1 MKKLL
6 TLTAAALL
14 ASAPVS
20 VFAKESVTKNAALVT
35 DYVWRGLSQTDNS
48 PAIQGGVDYKNGNAY
63 AGVWA
68 TNVDDTGSSEGLPF
82 EMDVYFGYDNQFDG
96 FNLNTSV
103 TTYNYLHNA
112 PTIAGADR
120 TEFRVATDLKKVK
133 GLELA
138 INREI
143 KNGYWYLEGNFE
155 KQLPHRL
162 YLDASAGYWNVDNGD
177 SALVASVQIARDF
190 PEFHHVDVFGSISML
205 SDETFFFKDN
215 NDESEMIFYLGVRKN
230 F

>member
-35 DYVWRGLSQTDNS
+35 DYVWRGLSGTDNG
-48 PAIQGGVDYKNGNAY
+48 PAIQGGFDYQNGNAY

-68 TNVDDTGSSEGLPF
+68 SNVDDTGSTEGLPF
-82 EMDVYFGYDNQFDG
+82 EMDVYFGYNNQFDG

-103 TTYNYLHNA
+103 TTYNYLYD
-112 PTIAGADR
+112 TGADL
-120 TEFRVATDLKKVK
+120 TEFRVATDLQKVK

-138 INREI
+138 VNREI

-162 YLDASAGYWNVDNGD
+162 YLDASAGFWSVDDGD
-177 SALVASVQIARDF
+177 TAIVASVEIARDF
-190 PEFHHVDVFGSISML
+190 PEFHHVDFFGAISML
-205 SDETFFFKDN
+205 SDETFMIEDN

>member
-20 VFAKESVTKNAALVT
+20 VFAKESVTKNVALVT
-35 DYVWRGLSQTDNS
+35 DYVWRGLSGTDNG
-48 PAIQGGVDYKNGNAY
+48 PAIQGGVEYKKGNAY
-63 AGVWA
+63 AGIWG
-68 TNVDDTGSSEGLPF
+68 TNVDDSGSTEGLPV
-82 EMDVYFGYDNQFDG
+82 EMDVFFGYNNQFDG

-103 TTYNYLHNA
+103 TTYNYLHNN
-112 PTIAGADR
+112 GLDL
-120 TEFRVATDLKKVK
+120 TEFRVATNLEKVK

-155 KQLPHRL
+155 KNLPHRL
-162 YLDASAGYWNVDNGD
+162 YFDASAGYWNTDNAD
-177 SALVASVQIARDF
+177 SALVASAQIARDF
-190 PEFHHVDVFGSISML
+190 PEFHHVDVFASISYL
-205 SDETFFFKDN
+205 SDETFNQGPNSNGD
-215 NDESEMIFYLGVRKN
+215 SEMIFFLGVRKN